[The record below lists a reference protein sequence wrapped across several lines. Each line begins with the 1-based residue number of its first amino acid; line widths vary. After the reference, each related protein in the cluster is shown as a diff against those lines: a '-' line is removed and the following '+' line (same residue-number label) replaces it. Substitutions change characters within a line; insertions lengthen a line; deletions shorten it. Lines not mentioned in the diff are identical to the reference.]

1 MILILLSNYS
11 VWTIKYKKSGNKQS
25 ILILELAILDFLV
38 GFAHAINLVF
48 TE

>member
-1 MILILLSNYS
+1 MILLSKDI
-11 VWTIKYKKSGNKQS
+11 VWTIKYKKYGNKQA
-25 ILILELAILDFLV
+25 ILSLELAILDFLV